1 MSFADNFFKALLEK
15 DSSTLFNFL
24 AEDYV
29 HVTPE
34 RNTVISK
41 GKWLENLSEMNTDI
55 SEIRVIFESHKIM
68 AVHYTVN
75 LLNGNKTGI
84 LSVSTLEN
92 GKLKR
97 TEMGLTKA

>member
-1 MSFADNFFKALLEK
+1 
-15 DSSTLFNFL
+15 
-24 AEDYV
+24 
-29 HVTPE
+29 
-34 RNTVISK
+34 
-41 GKWLENLSEMNTDI
+41 MNTDI